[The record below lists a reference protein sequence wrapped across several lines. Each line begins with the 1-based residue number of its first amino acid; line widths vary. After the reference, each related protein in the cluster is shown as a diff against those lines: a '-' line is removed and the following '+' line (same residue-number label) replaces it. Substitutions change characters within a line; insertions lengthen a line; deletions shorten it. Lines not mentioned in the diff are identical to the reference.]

1 MRAQFG
7 AAAACVNTVVSVY
20 VLLRYTVCYVTCI
33 RTTKKLYTY
42 WSVGGALRL
51 APVAIRPFLKKY
63 IYEYFDQ
70 TSYKDMHKI
79 E

>member
-33 RTTKKLYTY
+33 RTTNFFFIYIDQSVELY
-42 WSVGGALRL
+42 V
-51 APVAIRPFLKKY
+51 
-63 IYEYFDQ
+63 
-70 TSYKDMHKI
+70 
-79 E
+79 